1 MGKGVCLDQEEKG
14 IMFMHFYG
22 RVLVVGKQGKNLT
35 KGNKFFFWGGLQV
48 SGGGVINKIK
58 EG

>member
-1 MGKGVCLDQEEKG
+1 MGKGVCLDQEENG
-14 IMFMHFYG
+14 IIFMDFYG

-35 KGNKFFFWGGLQV
+35 KRNKFFFFGVTSFW
-48 SGGGVINKIK
+48 GGVINKIK

>member
-14 IMFMHFYG
+14 IMFMNFYG

-35 KGNKFFFWGGLQV
+35 KRNKFFWGYKFLW
-48 SGGGVINKIK
+48 GGVINKIK